1 MTTSPALVPA
11 RKPVPVRLPKPLS
24 AVSTFD
30 PALPEDGALV
40 VAEVLRN
47 QFTGLQSLIQAVPT
61 ITGAVVDAV
70 NTLPA
75 GSPAQVSASISGDV
89 LHLSF
94 GIPTGDTGA
103 PGPQGEPGPVN
114 FGDLAS
120 AIQTTST
127 NSNQVSTL
135 NQQADGYYNSSQL
148 QQVMDKVD
156 ELINALRRW

>member
-1 MTTSPALVPA
+1 M
-11 RKPVPVRLPKPLS
+11 
-24 AVSTFD
+24 FD
-30 PALPEDGALV
+30 PNLPQAGT
-40 VAEVLRN
+40 EVDAVQMRSQLN
-47 QFTGLQSLIQAVPT
+47 GLKSLIDAVPT
-61 ITGAVVDAV
+61 ITGAVVDSV
-70 NTLPA
+70 STLPA
-75 GSPAQVSASISGDV
+75 GSPAQVSASVSGGV

-135 NQQADGYYNSSQL
+135 NQQADGNYNFSQL

>member
-1 MTTSPALVPA
+1 M
-11 RKPVPVRLPKPLS
+11 
-24 AVSTFD
+24 FD
-30 PALPEDGALV
+30 PNLPQAGT
-40 VAEVLRN
+40 EVDAVQMRSQLN
-47 QFTGLQSLIQAVPT
+47 GLKSLIDAVPT

-75 GSPAQVSASISGDV
+75 GSPAQVSASVSGGV

-94 GIPTGDTGA
+94 GLPAGDAGA
-103 PGPQGEPGPVN
+103 QGPQGEPGPVN

-127 NSNQVSTL
+127 NSNGVGTL
-135 NQQADGYYNSSQL
+135 SQQADGFYNSSQL
-148 QQVMDKVD
+148 QQVMDKLD

>member
-1 MTTSPALVPA
+1 M
-11 RKPVPVRLPKPLS
+11 
-24 AVSTFD
+24 FD
-30 PALPEDGALV
+30 PTYPPAN
-40 VAEVLRN
+40 AEIESAPLRS
-47 QFTGLQSLIQAVPT
+47 QFNGLKSLIDAVPT

-75 GSPAQVSASISGDV
+75 GSPAQVSASVSGGV

-94 GIPTGDTGA
+94 GIPTGETGA
-103 PGPQGEPGPVN
+103 PGPQGDPGPVN

-127 NSNQVSTL
+127 NSNSVSTL
-135 NQQADGYYNSSQL
+135 SQQADGFYNSSQL

>member
-1 MTTSPALVPA
+1 MS
-11 RKPVPVRLPKPLS
+11 
-24 AVSTFD
+24 FD
-30 PALPEDGALV
+30 PNLPQENTPADAVQMRSQL
-40 VAEVLRN
+40 N
-47 QFTGLQSLIQAVPT
+47 GLKSLIDAVPT

-75 GSPAQVSASISGDV
+75 GSPAQVSASVSGGV

-94 GIPTGDTGA
+94 GLPMGDTGA
-103 PGPQGEPGPVN
+103 PGPQGDPGPVN

-127 NSNQVSTL
+127 NSNGVSTL
-135 NQQADGYYNSSQL
+135 SQQADGFYNSSQL
-148 QQVMDKVD
+148 QQVMDKLD

>member
-1 MTTSPALVPA
+1 MPY
-11 RKPVPVRLPKPLS
+11 
-24 AVSTFD
+24 D
-30 PALPEDGALV
+30 PQWPQNGQNVDADRFRE
-40 VAEVLRN
+40 
-47 QFTGLQSLIQAVPT
+47 QFGGLKDLIDAIQGGG
-61 ITGAVVDAV
+61 ITNVVVDSV

-75 GSPAQVSASISGDV
+75 GSQAQASASITGGV

-94 GIPTGDTGA
+94 GIPVGDPGA
-103 PGPQGEPGPVN
+103 PGPQGDPGPVN

-127 NSNQVSTL
+127 NSNGVSTL
-135 NQQADGYYNSSQL
+135 SQQADGFYNSSQL

>member
-1 MTTSPALVPA
+1 M
-11 RKPVPVRLPKPLS
+11 
-24 AVSTFD
+24 FD
-30 PALPEDGALV
+30 PSYPPAN
-40 VAEVLRN
+40 AEIESAPLRS
-47 QFTGLQSLIQAVPT
+47 QFNGLKSLIDAVPT
-61 ITGAVVDAV
+61 ISGAVVDSV

-75 GSPAQVSASISGDV
+75 GSPAQVSASISSGV
-89 LHLSF
+89 LHLAFSL
-94 GIPTGDTGA
+94 PMGDTGA

-135 NQQADGYYNSSQL
+135 SQQADGFYNSSQL
-148 QQVMDKVD
+148 QQVMDKLD

>member
-1 MTTSPALVPA
+1 MS
-11 RKPVPVRLPKPLS
+11 
-24 AVSTFD
+24 FD
-30 PALPEDGALV
+30 PNLPQENTPADAVQMRSQL
-40 VAEVLRN
+40 N
-47 QFTGLQSLIQAVPT
+47 GLKSLIDAVPT

-75 GSPAQVSASISGDV
+75 GSQAQVSASITGGV

-94 GIPTGDTGA
+94 GIPVGDPGA
-103 PGPQGEPGPVN
+103 PGPQGDPGPVN

-127 NSNQVSTL
+127 NSNSVSTL
-135 NQQADGYYNSSQL
+135 NQQADGNYNFSQL
-148 QQVMDKVD
+148 QQVMDKLD

>member
-1 MTTSPALVPA
+1 M
-11 RKPVPVRLPKPLS
+11 
-24 AVSTFD
+24 FD
-30 PALPEDGALV
+30 PTYPPAN
-40 VAEVLRN
+40 AEIESAPLRS
-47 QFTGLQSLIQAVPT
+47 QFNGLKSLIDAVPT
-61 ITGAVVDAV
+61 ITGAVVDSV

-75 GSPAQVSASISGDV
+75 GSPAQVSASISGGV

-103 PGPQGEPGPVN
+103 PGPQGDPGPVN

-135 NQQADGYYNSSQL
+135 NQQADGNYNFSQL

>member
-1 MTTSPALVPA
+1 M
-11 RKPVPVRLPKPLS
+11 
-24 AVSTFD
+24 FD
-30 PALPEDGALV
+30 PTYPPAN
-40 VAEVLRN
+40 AEIESAPLRS
-47 QFTGLQSLIQAVPT
+47 QFNGLKSLIDAVPT

-75 GSPAQVSASISGDV
+75 GSPAQVSASVSGGV

-94 GIPTGDTGA
+94 GLPAGDAGA

-135 NQQADGYYNSSQL
+135 SQQADGFYNSSQL

>member
-1 MTTSPALVPA
+1 MP
-11 RKPVPVRLPKPLS
+11 
-24 AVSTFD
+24 FD
-30 PALPEDGALV
+30 PTLPAQGAPNSSAQMRSQL
-40 VAEVLRN
+40 N
-47 QFTGLQSLIQAVPT
+47 GLKSLIDAVPT

-75 GSPAQVSASISGDV
+75 GSPAQVSASVSAGV

-94 GIPTGDTGA
+94 GLPMGDTGA

-127 NSNQVSTL
+127 NSNGVGTL
-135 NQQADGYYNSSQL
+135 SQQADGFYNSSQL

>member
-1 MTTSPALVPA
+1 M
-11 RKPVPVRLPKPLS
+11 
-24 AVSTFD
+24 FD
-30 PALPEDGALV
+30 PNLPQAGT
-40 VAEVLRN
+40 EVDAVQMRSQLN
-47 QFTGLQSLIQAVPT
+47 GLKSLIDAVPT

-70 NTLPA
+70 STLPP
-75 GSPAQVSASISGDV
+75 GNPATVNASISAGV

-94 GIPTGDTGA
+94 GIPAGDAGA
-103 PGPQGEPGPVN
+103 QGPQGDPGPVN

-135 NQQADGYYNSSQL
+135 NQQADGNYNFSQL

>member
-1 MTTSPALVPA
+1 MS
-11 RKPVPVRLPKPLS
+11 
-24 AVSTFD
+24 FD
-30 PALPEDGALV
+30 PNLPQENTPADAVQMRSQL
-40 VAEVLRN
+40 N
-47 QFTGLQSLIQAVPT
+47 GLKSLIDAVPT
-61 ITGAVVDAV
+61 ITGAVVDDV

-75 GSPAQVSASISGDV
+75 GSPAQVSASVSGGV

-94 GIPTGDTGA
+94 GLPMGDTGA

-127 NSNQVSTL
+127 NSNSVSTL
-135 NQQADGYYNSSQL
+135 NQQADGNYNFSQL

>member
-1 MTTSPALVPA
+1 M
-11 RKPVPVRLPKPLS
+11 
-24 AVSTFD
+24 FD
-30 PALPEDGALV
+30 PNLPQAGT
-40 VAEVLRN
+40 EVDAVQMRSQLN
-47 QFTGLQSLIQAVPT
+47 GLKSLIDAVPT

-75 GSPAQVSASISGDV
+75 GSPAQVSASVSGGV

-114 FGDLAS
+114 FGDLAA

-127 NSNQVSTL
+127 NSNSVSTL
-135 NQQADGYYNSSQL
+135 NQQADGNYNFSQL

>member
-1 MTTSPALVPA
+1 MS
-11 RKPVPVRLPKPLS
+11 
-24 AVSTFD
+24 FD
-30 PALPEDGALV
+30 PNLPQENTPADAVQMRSQL
-40 VAEVLRN
+40 N
-47 QFTGLQSLIQAVPT
+47 GLKSLIDAVPT

-75 GSPAQVSASISGDV
+75 GSPAQVSASVSGGV

-94 GIPTGDTGA
+94 GLPTGDTGA
-103 PGPQGEPGPVN
+103 PGPQGDPGPVN

-127 NSNQVSTL
+127 NSNGVSTL
-135 NQQADGYYNSSQL
+135 SQQADGFYNSSQL
-148 QQVMDKVD
+148 QQVMDKLD